1 MELHNKIL
9 ELIKNNNSAYD
20 DIVWELE
27 ELFSEQEIKNGIEKL
42 IKDNEIYHCIYSD
55 SFFVVWKV
63 LTSAD
68 SYNNEDKNLSA

>member
-55 SFFVVWKV
+55 SFFVV
-63 LTSAD
+63 
-68 SYNNEDKNLSA
+68 